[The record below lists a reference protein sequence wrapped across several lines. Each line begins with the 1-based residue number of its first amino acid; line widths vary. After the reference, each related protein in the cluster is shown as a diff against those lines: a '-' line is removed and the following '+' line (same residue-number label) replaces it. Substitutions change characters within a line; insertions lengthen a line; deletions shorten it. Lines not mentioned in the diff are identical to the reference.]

1 MDVFYNLEMTEESI
15 IRRMCKFFGDVHINT
30 FKQKVYDANL
40 SEKQRIKAFIEWS
53 RGWQVNRNS
62 D

>member
-15 IRRMCKFFGDVHINT
+15 IQRMYKFFGDVHINNL
-30 FKQKVYDANL
+30 KQKAYDANL

-53 RGWQVNRNS
+53 RG
-62 D
+62 

>member
-15 IRRMCKFFGDVHINT
+15 IQRMYKFFGDVHINT
-30 FKQKVYDANL
+30 FKQKVYDAKL

-53 RGWQVNRNS
+53 RG
-62 D
+62 